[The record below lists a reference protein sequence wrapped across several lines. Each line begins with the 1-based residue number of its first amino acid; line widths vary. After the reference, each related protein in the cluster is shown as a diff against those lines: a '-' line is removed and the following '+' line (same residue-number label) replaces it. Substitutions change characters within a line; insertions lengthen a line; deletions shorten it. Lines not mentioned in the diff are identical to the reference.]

1 MKYTT
6 YDPTNGQILSAYA
19 GSEEHIQPNL
29 DGKSYISE
37 HYFDHTHYVDLE
49 TKTAIAK
56 PANPSTDSTHHD
68 WNPNTRA
75 WELNSDKTSA
85 KIRLKR
91 NQLLQDC
98 DKVSPLWFASLT
110 TAQQQELATYR
121 ASLLA
126 VPQQTGFPTSIVW
139 PVKPAWL

>member
-1 MKYTT
+1 MYTA
-6 YDPTNGQILSAYA
+6 YNPNNGQVLFTITGITLDAA
-19 GSEEHIQPNL
+19 APEHQYLEGQYN
-29 DGKSYISE
+29 DKE
-37 HYFDHTHYVDLE
+37 HYIDLE